1 MTVDFDSI
9 RAWLQRSRTWITEQ
23 SRSGE
28 GRCARLKRGAR
39 RVQMKEC
46 RLRRLLPQFDELRQ
60 QQRWWRGGY
69 CRARQSDDGADG
81 AKIVQMPIRIGTGRR
96 QLLLDGLDRR
106 CGLRGDGVEVAERKR
121 ELDGERKQRDA
132 RAKPDVCP
140 HPLHRD
146 NMSPVGGCNT
156 PSPPTLQHN
165 IASAALVCQL
175 SMAGNNS

>member
-46 RLRRLLPQFDELRQ
+46 RLRRLVRQFDELRQ
-60 QQRWWRGGY
+60 RQRWWRGGY
-69 CRARQSDDGADG
+69 GCAGQSDDGADG
-81 AKIVQMPIRIGTGRR
+81 AKIVQMPIRIGTGRG

-106 CGLRGDGVEVAERKR
+106 RCLRRNCVEVAERKR
-121 ELDGERKQRDA
+121 ELDGERKQRNT

-146 NMSPVGGCNT
+146 NTPLVGGCNT
-156 PSPPTLQHN
+156 PLPPTLQHN
-165 IASAALVCQL
+165 IASAALVCQP
-175 SMAGNNS
+175 STAGNNS